1 MTKEINRNNFNDEVL
16 NSSKPV
22 LLDFWAPWC
31 APCRMIAPVVEKI
44 SNELEGQVVVGKVN
58 VDQERDLAIKF
69 NIMSIPNLV
78 IVKDGKVVENIVGFR
93 PKEDLKNLLAKH
105 IS

>member
-1 MTKEINRNNFNDEVL
+1 MTTEINSGNFNNEVL
-16 NSSKPV
+16 NSDKPV
-22 LLDFWAPWC
+22 LIDFWAPWC

-44 SNELEGQVVVGKVN
+44 SEELAGQVFVGKVN
-58 VDQERDLAIKF
+58 VDQERDLAMKF

-78 IVKDGKVVENIVGFR
+78 IMKNGKVVENIVGYR

-105 IS
+105 I

>member
-1 MTKEINRNNFNDEVL
+1 MTKEINRNNFNEEVL

-58 VDQERDLAIKF
+58 VDQERDLAMRF

-78 IVKDGKVVENIVGFR
+78 IVKEGKVVENIVGFR
-93 PKEDLKNLLAKH
+93 PKEDLKNLLEKH